1 MGSVTAYLPRSKL
14 LGLRNGECLAAAV
27 HTAMEYR
34 ASTCWRQS
42 PVAAIVL
49 SESDVARRRRCT
61 EGARVVFIGT
71 SGLGSMVMR
80 GKLMHSVLEQT
91 FSEHGVKS
99 SYVSVSDPTNSTAGG
114 GRDSAMLEGH
124 FDEIGGPSACIV
136 LKYSV
141 VSHAGLEPR
150 TRRPQAALLLTR
162 VGGCGVQAA
171 WCHRAR
177 GQYRQL
183 PSLQEGHADE
193 RALCRDGRHTRADT
207 YATRGSNPGLAD
219 FARDHSPHVTVLQT
233 GLLLTRVSLA
243 LGRRARR
250 AAGVMGPHCRGAATL
265 ARQPA
270 ALERGKRRPAQPA
283 RRRLRRVGARCPS
296 RTAADD

>member
-1 MGSVTAYLPRSKL
+1 MTRVGPLRTFGTGQSCGCVGSYRTAQTKGHVFTAYLPRSKL
-14 LGLRNGECLAAAV
+14 LGLASNGECLAAAFI

-42 PVAAIVL
+42 PGAAIVL

-124 FDEIGGPSACIV
+124 FDQIGGPSACIV

-141 VSHAGLEPR
+141 VSHAGLEPI
-150 TRRPQAALLLTR
+150 
-162 VGGCGVQAA
+162 
-171 WCHRAR
+171 
-177 GQYRQL
+177 
-183 PSLQEGHADE
+183 D
-193 RALCRDGRHTRADT
+193 
-207 YATRGSNPGLAD
+207 
-219 FARDHSPHVTVLQT
+219 LQT
-233 GLLLTRVSLA
+233 
-243 LGRRARR
+243 LGSSATHACEPCLGQAWVGAACRR
-250 AAGVMGPHCRGAATL
+250 RGAIVLVDSIDNYRAFKRGTL
-265 ARQPA
+265 TNEHYA
-270 ALERGKRRPAQPA
+270 AMDAILVQT
-283 RRRLRRVGARCPS
+283 
-296 RTAADD
+296 RTPHEAPTLD

>member
-1 MGSVTAYLPRSKL
+1 MVFTAYLPRSKL
-14 LGLRNGECLAAAV
+14 LGLASNGECLAAAFI

-42 PVAAIVL
+42 PGAAIVL

-162 VGGCGVQAA
+162 A
-171 WCHRAR
+171 
-177 GQYRQL
+177 
-183 PSLQEGHADE
+183 
-193 RALCRDGRHTRADT
+193 
-207 YATRGSNPGLAD
+207 
-219 FARDHSPHVTVLQT
+219 
-233 GLLLTRVSLA
+233 SLA
-243 LGRRARR
+243 LDRRGWARR
-250 AAGVMGPHCRGAATL
+250 AGGVVPSCSWTVSTTTEPSRGA
-265 ARQPA
+265 R
-270 ALERGKRRPAQPA
+270 
-283 RRRLRRVGARCPS
+283 
-296 RTAADD
+296 